1 MNTYYTLDWLD
12 GLHGLSHLI
21 LTVRLLSG
29 CYYYPPVI
37 LIVTNS

>member
-21 LTVRLLSG
+21 LTIILLSR
-29 CYYYPPVI
+29 YYHYPSVI
-37 LIVTNS
+37 LKETNS